1 VVGAGTDSRVPVRV
15 QVVVVRAARTVVPLV
30 SASRQLVAV
39 KPVGVAT
46 SLSRKL
52 PLSSGGS
59 SMPLFV
65 LMAYVIRNPRV
76 VEGGWYLFRPEIVD
90 IPV

>member
-1 VVGAGTDSRVPVRV
+1 
-15 QVVVVRAARTVVPLV
+15 
-30 SASRQLVAV
+30 
-39 KPVGVAT
+39 
-46 SLSRKL
+46 
-52 PLSSGGS
+52 
-59 SMPLFV
+59 MPLFV